1 MNARE
6 YFERIYK
13 EGKRLQHLNT
23 LLKEID
29 SEMSKLSAEGAVGST
44 GLAAGE
50 TYRDIAI
57 LKQSYEAE
65 RKDLLARRREA
76 ESLLGLTPFVDGA
89 QIVRRRYLYGWTME
103 KAAHEVG
110 YSERGAGHK
119 QNAVFKW
126 IDEQMPIG

>member
-1 MNARE
+1 MNARA
-6 YFERIYK
+6 YFEQIYK

-23 LLKEID
+23 MLKEID
-29 SEMSKLSAEGAVGST
+29 CEMSRLSAEGAVGST

-57 LKQSYEAE
+57 LKQGYEAE
-65 RKDLLARRREA
+65 RKSLLARRREA
-76 ESLLGLTPFVDGA
+76 ESLLVSTPFVDGA

-119 QNAVFKW
+119 QNDVFRW
-126 IDEQMPIG
+126 IDEQVLLG